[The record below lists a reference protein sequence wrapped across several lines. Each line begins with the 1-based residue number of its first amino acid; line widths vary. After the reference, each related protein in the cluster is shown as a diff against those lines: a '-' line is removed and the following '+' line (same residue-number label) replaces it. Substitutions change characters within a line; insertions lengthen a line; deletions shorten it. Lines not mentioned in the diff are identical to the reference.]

1 MPKTTSLLWL
11 LLGAA
16 GKCAGLEGNRKLPA
30 ASLLLLEKLGGAE
43 LEQCCEVRGRAA
55 SEGLSVLQGKGFS
68 CSGTCPQGMPLCV
81 QLKRKYISA
90 GVPASGT
97 GANVGFVGDWYFK
110 LCPGK

>member
-1 MPKTTSLLWL
+1 M
-11 LLGAA
+11 LGW
-16 GKCAGLEGNRKLPA
+16 KETGNFP
-30 ASLLLLEKLGGAE
+30 LLLLEKLGGAE

-55 SEGLSVLQGKGFS
+55 SEGLSVPQGKGFS